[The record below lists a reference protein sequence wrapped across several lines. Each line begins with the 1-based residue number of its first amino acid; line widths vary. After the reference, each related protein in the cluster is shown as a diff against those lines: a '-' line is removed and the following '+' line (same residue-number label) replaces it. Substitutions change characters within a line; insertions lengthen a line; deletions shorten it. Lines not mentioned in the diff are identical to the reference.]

1 MDGGLTEILTAV
13 STVGFPIVACGALFV
28 QNWKLNK
35 DHKEE
40 VAGFVEAL
48 ENNTLA
54 ITKLTTLMEAK

>member
-1 MDGGLTEILTAV
+1 MGDFSDVLTAV

-40 VAGFVEAL
+40 VAGFVGAL

-54 ITKLTTLMEAK
+54 ITKLTTLMENR